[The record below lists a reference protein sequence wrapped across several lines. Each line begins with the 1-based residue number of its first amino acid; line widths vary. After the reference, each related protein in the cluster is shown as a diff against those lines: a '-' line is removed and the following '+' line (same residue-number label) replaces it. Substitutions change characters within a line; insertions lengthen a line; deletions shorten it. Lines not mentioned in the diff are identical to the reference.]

1 MPSGNQTWLGNDHG
15 TTVGYDALQIILNQR
30 VDIPTQWMIGR
41 CFWDVFR
48 CVSMCFGISKPV
60 NNSLHSIH
68 FCKAGTPHPVRGL
81 SSNIPTFFGASRHG
95 LSPQGHTASSIRLEI
110 VLSDARISRLWFMDI
125 QWYSWFYS
133 FKPFQVLAQP
143 PWFSS
148 SSKLPKSQGTSGFST
163 RRRWFCQSLG
173 PKNGNVTSETNKN
186 HLRRR
191 FPEIGVPLSHLF
203 IHGFSMK

>member
-1 MPSGNQTWLGNDHG
+1 MHFESFSINVWISLRSEG
-15 TTVGYDALQIILNQR
+15 
-30 VDIPTQWMIGR
+30 MIGR
-41 CFWDVFR
+41 CFWGVFR
-48 CVSMCFGISKPV
+48 CVSAFRHISAFR
-60 NNSLHSIH
+60 STILSTASISA
-68 FCKAGTPHPVRGL
+68 KRGL
-81 SSNIPTFFGASRHG
+81 RIQQWGASQATFQTCGASRHG

-148 SSKLPKSQGTSGFST
+148 SSKLQKSQGTSGFSM

-203 IHGFSMK
+203 INGFSMK